1 MRNANHDHLDLAPLD
16 FDVDDKTDILALPV
30 PIVIE
35 GLSMALW
42 ENEVRA
48 WADTEPAGLKA

>member
-1 MRNANHDHLDLAPLD
+1 MRNSNHQMLDLAPLD

-35 GLSMALW
+35 GLSLALW

-48 WADTEPAGLKA
+48 WADTEPAALA

>member
-1 MRNANHDHLDLAPLD
+1 MRNSNYQMLDLAPLD

-35 GLSMALW
+35 GLSLALW

-48 WADTEPAGLKA
+48 WADTEPAALA

>member
-1 MRNANHDHLDLAPLD
+1 MRNSNHEMLDLAPLD
-16 FDVDDKTDILALPV
+16 FDVADRDILALPV

-48 WADTEPAGLKA
+48 WADTEPAGLL

>member
-1 MRNANHDHLDLAPLD
+1 MRNSNHEMLDLAPLD
-16 FDVDDKTDILALPV
+16 FDVTDRDILALPV

-48 WADTEPAGLKA
+48 WADTEPVDLL

>member
-1 MRNANHDHLDLAPLD
+1 MRNSNHEMLDLAPLD
-16 FDVDDKTDILALPV
+16 FDVTDRDILALPV

-35 GLSMALW
+35 GLSMTLW

-48 WADTEPAGLKA
+48 WADTEPAGLRT